1 MTDMERRRLQL
12 YAKSAKLQH
21 LRRQIDVLEELL
33 GPLYQQADEW
43 EQAFAAAPVKT
54 RVIEKRTRHR

>member
-21 LRRQIDVLEELL
+21 LRRTIEVLEEIL
-33 GPLYQQADEW
+33 GPLYREVEEW
-43 EQAFAAAPVKT
+43 ERTFVTVKP
-54 RVIEKRTRHR
+54 RVAKQRPRRR

>member
-21 LRRQIDVLEELL
+21 LRHTIEVLEEIL
-33 GPLYQQADEW
+33 GPLYREVEEW
-43 EQAFAAAPVKT
+43 ERTFTTVKT
-54 RVIEKRTRHR
+54 RVTLKRKHR